1 MTTYLKTDKGRE
13 EIARPSGQLTPKQ
26 RRALILC
33 NGTIDSTQLA
43 QTLGGTSASE
53 LLAQLQ
59 DDGFI
64 TVDSKSAESPF
75 NIGENTY
82 AERLTALPSQRSVAE
97 FEQARNFM
105 LNTIGH
111 FHGQY
116 GYLSLKSS
124 IADAGN
130 SHDLRNYFAH
140 WCESMEKTKQFQ
152 KLQTDLLKII

>member
-43 QTLGGTSASE
+43 QTLGGASAAE
-53 LLAQLQ
+53 LLVQLQ
-59 DDGFI
+59 DSGYI
-64 TVDSKSAESPF
+64 TAAPGSTESPPK
-75 NIGENTY
+75 NDSNSY
-82 AERLTALPSQRSVAE
+82 AEQLTALPLQRSAAE
-97 FEQARNFM
+97 FEQAKNFM

-124 IADAGN
+124 IAGTGN
-130 SHDLRNYFAH
+130 SNDLRNYFAH

-152 KLQTDLLKII
+152 KLQTDLLQII